1 MAELK
6 IRSKY
11 PDSLKSIVE
20 SALAEKLR
28 SLEAGIRR
36 TEERILEFEAKY
48 QLSTEEFLHRYE
60 NDEFQETLDLD
71 EWIGEAWMLKK
82 LQEDLDI
89 FKGIELVIIE

>member
-28 SLEAGIRR
+28 SLEAGISR
-36 TEERILEFEAKY
+36 TEERIREFEAKY

-60 NDEFQETLDLD
+60 NDEFPETLDLD
-71 EWIGEAWMLKK
+71 EWIGEAWMLAHLREKK
-82 LQEDLDI
+82 EKI
-89 FKGIELVIIE
+89 EGIEFVD